1 MRILVGGDE
10 GLCLV
15 RWLEGEKTGTVVSRA
30 FQGETVSSLVA
41 AGDAVLA
48 AVLEH
53 GLYRSEDGGETWA
66 PAVERPSAGSVTTL
80 ALAPSG
86 TIVAGT
92 EPAALYLSR
101 DDGATWTELES
112 FGALGEGEDWSD
124 YGGRAAH
131 VEAIA
136 LDPHDAARIYVGVEI
151 GGAYRS
157 DDAGVGWSGINEGL
171 FDDIHDLVV
180 DPRDGS
186 RVFAATGGGL
196 YASQDRG
203 ADWRPVA
210 GDLGDRFCLR
220 FHSVSSTPATRP
232 GQSLFLIG
240 TADGPPSTWGKRAS
254 KSGAQLWMSLDS
266 GHSWSA
272 LEEHGTRDAS
282 PVTSLTANPRNSAAV
297 LAGTAQGH
305 LLHGY
310 PVEDRWQQILYGLGA
325 VRTLVAL

>member
-30 FQGETVSSLVA
+30 FQGEAVSSLVRV
-41 AGDAVLA
+41 GDAVLA
-48 AVLEH
+48 AVLGH
-53 GLYRSEDGGETWA
+53 GLYRSDDGGKTWA
-66 PAVERPSAGSVTTL
+66 PEVEQPVADDVTTL

-92 EPAALYLSR
+92 EPAALHLSR
-101 DDGATWTELES
+101 DGGATWTELEG
-112 FGALGEGEDWSD
+112 FAALGEAEEWSD

-131 VEAIA
+131 VEAVA
-136 LDPHDAARIYVGVEI
+136 LDPHDAARMYVGVEI

-157 DDAGVGWSGINEGL
+157 DDAGGSWTAINEGL
-171 FDDIHDLVV
+171 FDDIHDLAV

-196 YASQDRG
+196 YTSQDRG
-203 ADWRPVA
+203 ADWRPTA
-210 GDLGDRFCLR
+210 GAIGDRYCLR
-220 FHSVSSTPATRP
+220 FHSVASTPATSP
-232 GQSLFLIG
+232 SESLFLLG

-254 KSGAQLWMSLDS
+254 KSGARLWMSLDS
-266 GHSWSA
+266 GRSWSP
-272 LEEHGTRDAS
+272 LEEHGTRDSS
-282 PVTSLTANPRNSAAV
+282 PVTAMTANPRNAEAV

-310 PVEDRWQQILYGLGA
+310 PVEDRWQQILYGLGS
-325 VRTLVAL
+325 VRTLVVL